1 MSNEFVAR
9 KGLVSLRSSSFE
21 ETIRVSGSIYSPAE
35 AFLTSS
41 WAVHALTAS
50 YINPITSGGSTASL
64 PNTLALRDNNGGTG
78 FKHLLFDTAGTA
90 QVPQT
95 GQVDWN
101 TFEGTLNVHTDIS
114 DVVIQVG
121 QEMLVKARNNTGA
134 TIPNGSPVFIS
145 GSIGNRP
152 TMVLAI
158 ANAPTSVNNLIGL
171 VTAEVLDNADSYIT
185 VAGKVNG
192 LNTVGYAEG
201 TDLYLSDTVAGGL
214 TPIAPTGSSFPV
226 KVGKVTRSHPTLG
239 SVLVTVRQD
248 FHTSAE
254 RLSLSELA
262 AGRVT
267 ASLYGTS
274 SYSITASL
282 AINAISSSYALSASY
297 ATSASF
303 ATTASYVRGENVDIF
318 STSKTGTGAGG
329 LLLSTHFLSAT
340 TALIK
345 DFATTV
351 SGTGAAGSLVAG
363 DIGYPGIVQLSTG
376 TTTTGRASLNTLINA
391 IRFGN
396 GTYTLET
403 MMKLPTSSDP
413 TNRYTLYIGFG
424 DNTGAGD
431 MVDGAYFQ
439 YNDSNGNNWQIK
451 AASNS
456 TRTTTTT
463 STGIVGNT
471 WTKLKVVVADVQMA
485 YFYVNDTLVGSI
497 NNNVPQGSGRETGI
511 IFKIEKS
518 AGTTARTVLLDYCK
532 VTYD

>member
-9 KGLVSLRSSSFE
+9 KGLSSLRSSSFE
-21 ETIRVSGSIYSPAE
+21 ETVRVSGSISSPAE
-35 AFLTSS
+35 AFLTAS
-41 WAVHALTAS
+41 WASH
-50 YINPITSGGSTASL
+50 
-64 PNTLALRDNNGGTG
+64 
-78 FKHLLFDTAGTA
+78 
-90 QVPQT
+90 
-95 GQVDWN
+95 
-101 TFEGTLNVHTDIS
+101 
-114 DVVIQVG
+114 
-121 QEMLVKARNNTGA
+121 
-134 TIPNGSPVFIS
+134 
-145 GSIGNRP
+145 SI
-152 TMVLAI
+152 
-158 ANAPTSVNNLIGL
+158 
-171 VTAEVLDNADSYIT
+171 
-185 VAGKVNG
+185 
-192 LNTVGYAEG
+192 
-201 TDLYLSDTVAGGL
+201 
-214 TPIAPTGSSFPV
+214 F
-226 KVGKVTRSHPTLG
+226 
-239 SVLVTVRQD
+239 
-248 FHTSAE
+248 
-254 RLSLSELA
+254 A
-262 AGRVT
+262 A
-267 ASLYGTS
+267 
-274 SYSITASL
+274 
-282 AINAISSSYALSASY
+282 
-297 ATSASF
+297 
-303 ATTASYVRGENVDIF
+303 TASYVRGENVDIF

-340 TALIK
+340 TALIR

-351 SGTGAAGSLVAG
+351 NGNGAAGSLVAG

-376 TTTTGRASLNTLINA
+376 TTATGRASLNTLINA

-518 AGTTARTVLLDYCK
+518 AGTTARTVQIDYCK
-532 VTYD
+532 VTFS